1 MQKDQNLDVKKLFED
16 ALGEKMKEYHMPAP
30 SFSIMQT
37 EIIAF
42 DKERSSLT
50 VKIPVLHTWLN
61 PYGTMQGGMI
71 IAAMDNALGSLSMLV
86 APLNMT
92 RSIDS
97 KLKKAITM
105 DLEFIYIT
113 ATLKERKKRRL
124 IFDVDVKDRDGECY
138 ATAEITNWIID
149 EK

>member
-1 MQKDQNLDVKKLFED
+1 
-16 ALGEKMKEYHMPAP
+16 
-30 SFSIMQT
+30 
-37 EIIAF
+37 
-42 DKERSSLT
+42 
-50 VKIPVLHTWLN
+50 
-61 PYGTMQGGMI
+61 MQGGMI

-97 KLKKAITM
+97 KLKKAITI

-124 IFDVDVKDRDGECY
+124 VFDVDVKDKDGECY
-138 ATAEITNWIID
+138 ATAQITNWIID